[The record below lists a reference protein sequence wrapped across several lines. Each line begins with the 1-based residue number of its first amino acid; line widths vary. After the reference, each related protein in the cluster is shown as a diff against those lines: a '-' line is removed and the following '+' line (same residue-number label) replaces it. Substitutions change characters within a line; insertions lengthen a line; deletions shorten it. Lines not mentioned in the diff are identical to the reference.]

1 MFRITKISSQ
11 YMQTATPLNLDFE
24 LSSTIAPI
32 PIVKPNIIGVFLWIL
47 TETMLNC
54 LFTNLHILIYWQKL
68 ELRTTILYMTGA
80 GLTRVAS

>member
-32 PIVKPNIIGVFLWIL
+32 PIVEPNIIGVFL
-47 TETMLNC
+47 
-54 LFTNLHILIYWQKL
+54 F
-68 ELRTTILYMTGA
+68 
-80 GLTRVAS
+80 